1 MKKRQARLVSVF
13 SAFATEISVFFLWK
27 QTPSKMSGTKN
38 IATQS
43 RGRHVAFS
51 MVFYVHIRC
60 VAKLQVLTEVR
71 CRNHMQQPF
80 HFFSNVFYFFFLLL
94 LLFVLFCFV
103 LFCFFFPTIEHAI
116 FRILRHKN
124 SADIIS
130 SCNFRHALKGA
141 TLKNTRQISRNLL
154 NFS

>member
-80 HFFSNVFYFFFLLL
+80 HFFSYVFYFFF
-94 LLFVLFCFV
+94 FCSCCSLFCFV
-103 LFCFFFPTIEHAI
+103 LSCFVFFSRPLSMQYFEYSAT
-116 FRILRHKN
+116 RIRLT
-124 SADIIS
+124 SYLA
-130 SCNFRHALKGA
+130 A
-141 TLKNTRQISRNLL
+141 TLGMP
-154 NFS
+154 